1 MFTRTKL
8 TILCAVLSAVLA
20 GTAGAAFADDFW
32 EKHHA
37 RRDEI
42 VDRLQNQDRRIDVKV
57 AEGRMSFDKARRL
70 HEEDHRIFFEE
81 QNMAVLDHG
90 HITKAEELAL
100 NQELDVVSK
109 QIGN

>member
-1 MFTRTKL
+1 MIARTKIKICAGVL
-8 TILCAVLSAVLA
+8 GTILI
-20 GTAGAAFADDFW
+20 GTVSSAFADDFW
-32 EKHHA
+32 EKHHG

-57 AEGRMSFDKARRL
+57 AEGRMTLDRARRL
-70 HEEDHRIFFEE
+70 HEEDHRIYFEE

-90 HITKAEELAL
+90 HITKAEQVAL

-109 QIGN
+109 QIGD